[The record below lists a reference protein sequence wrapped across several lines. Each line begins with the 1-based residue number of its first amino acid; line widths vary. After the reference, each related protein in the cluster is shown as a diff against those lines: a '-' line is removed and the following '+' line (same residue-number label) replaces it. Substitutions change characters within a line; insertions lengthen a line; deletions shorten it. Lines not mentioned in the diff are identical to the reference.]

1 MSIYIPTPRLGE
13 IMRVC
18 ILGQYPPHIGGV
30 SSHTYLLS
38 RELVKRGDS
47 VYVLTYPHPDIVDIM
62 GVKVKTAS
70 APNIKGL
77 RGLFFTISS
86 FFKLIGMVR
95 SLKID
100 LIHAHFLLPP
110 GLIGVCVGSL
120 MGKKTAVTA
129 HGSDLMIQAKNPLL
143 KRLIKFTLKRADY
156 VLVVNQTLQEKVL
169 EMGINPDKIYI
180 TPNAVDVE
188 KFNPQ
193 NKELPPDLEMNFDK
207 VLHSDK
213 PVLLFVGNLVFQKG
227 VKYLLDAKKLMDT
240 PAELV
245 VVGDGPLRQELEMK
259 VHSDRVS
266 DVIFAGARR
275 DVEKIMP
282 SADVFVLPSVS
293 EGSPIT
299 ILEAMA
305 SGLPVVATSV
315 GGINEVINEKVGM
328 VVEPAHPQELATAL
342 DKILENRET
351 LREMGVA
358 AREHALEYSTVQI
371 PY

>member
-1 MSIYIPTPRLGE
+1 
-13 IMRVC
+13 MRIC
-18 ILGQYPPHIGGV
+18 LLGQYPPHIGGV

-38 RELVKRGDS
+38 RELVKRGDD
-47 VYVLTYPHPDIVDIM
+47 VYVLTYPHPDIGNIE
-62 GVKVKTAS
+62 GVQVETAS

-95 SLKID
+95 RLKID

-143 KRLIKFTLKRADY
+143 RRLIKFTLKRADY

-169 EMGINPDKIYI
+169 ELGVNPDKIYI

-193 NKELPPDLEMNFDK
+193 NKEIPTDLEMSSDK
-207 VLHSDK
+207 ALHSDK

-240 PAELV
+240 PAEMVL
-245 VVGDGPLRQELEMK
+245 VGDGPLKQELEMK
-259 VHSDRVS
+259 VQNEEIN
-266 DVIFAGARR
+266 DVVFMGARR

-305 SGLPVVATSV
+305 SGLPVVATAV
-315 GGINEVINEKVGM
+315 GGITEVINEKVGM
-328 VVEPAHPQELATAL
+328 VIEPANPQEMATAL
-342 DKILENRET
+342 DKILKTREN
-351 LREMGVA
+351 LNKMGVA
-358 AREHALEYSTVQI
+358 AREHALEYSTIQI

>member
-1 MSIYIPTPRLGE
+1 
-13 IMRVC
+13 MRVC

-38 RELVKRGDS
+38 RELVKRGDE
-47 VYVLTYPHPDIVDIM
+47 VYVLTYPHQDIRDVG
-62 GVKVKTAS
+62 GVKVETAS

-77 RGLFFTISS
+77 RGLFFSISS

-95 SLKID
+95 RLKID

-110 GLIGVCVGSL
+110 GLIGVCVGSI

-143 KRLIKFTLKRADY
+143 RGLIKFTLKRADY
-156 VLVVNQTLQEKVL
+156 VLVVNQALQEKVL
-169 EMGINPDKIYI
+169 ELGINPDKIYV

-188 KFNPQ
+188 KFTPQ
-193 NKELPPDLEMNFDK
+193 NKELPPDIEMS
-207 VLHSDK
+207 SDK

-227 VKYLLDAKKLMDT
+227 VKYLLDAKMLMNT

-259 VHSDRVS
+259 VQNEEIS
-266 DVIFAGARR
+266 DVVFVGARR

-315 GGINEVINEKVGM
+315 GGITDLINDKVGR
-328 VVEPAHPQELATAL
+328 VVEPENPLEMATAL
-342 DKILENRET
+342 DEILENKT
-351 LREMGVA
+351 LLEEKVVA
-358 AREHALEYSTVQI
+358 AREHAMKYSTVKI

>member
-1 MSIYIPTPRLGE
+1 
-13 IMRVC
+13 MRVC

-38 RELVKRGDS
+38 RELVKRGDD
-47 VYVLTYPHPDIVDIM
+47 VYVLTYPHQDITDVD
-62 GVKVKTAS
+62 GVKVETAP

-95 SLKID
+95 RLKID

-110 GLIGVCVGSL
+110 GLIGVCVGSI
-120 MGKKTAVTA
+120 MGKETAVTA
-129 HGSDLMIQAKNPLL
+129 HGSDLMIQAENPLL
-143 KRLIKFTLKRADY
+143 RRLIKFTLKSADY
-156 VLVVNQTLQEKVL
+156 VLVVNQNLQEKVL
-169 EMGINPDKIYI
+169 ELGVNPDKVHV

-193 NKELPPDLEMNFDK
+193 NQELPPDLEMSSDK

-227 VKYLLDAKKLMDT
+227 VKYLLDAKKLMNT

-245 VVGDGPLRQELEMK
+245 VVGDGPLKQELEMK
-259 VHSDRVS
+259 VHSDQIR
-266 DVIFAGARR
+266 DVVFVGARR

-305 SGLPVVATSV
+305 SGLPVVATRV
-315 GGINEVINEKVGM
+315 GGITEVINEKVGM
-328 VVEPAHPQELATAL
+328 VVEPANPQEMATAL
-342 DKILENRET
+342 DKILENREI
-351 LREMGVA
+351 LNKMGVT
-358 AREHALEYSTVQI
+358 ARKHALEYSTVQI

>member
-1 MSIYIPTPRLGE
+1 
-13 IMRVC
+13 MRVC

-38 RELVKRGDS
+38 QELVERGDE
-47 VYVLTYPHPDIVDIM
+47 VYVLTYPHQDMVDYM
-62 GVKVKTAS
+62 EVKVETAP

-77 RGLFFTISS
+77 RGLIFSISS

-95 SLKID
+95 QLKID
-100 LIHAHFLLPP
+100 LIHAHFILPP
-110 GLIGVCVGSL
+110 GIIGVCAGSL

-143 KRLIKFTLKRADY
+143 KMLIKFTLKRADY

-169 EMGINPDKIYI
+169 ELGINPDKIYI

-193 NKELPPDLEMNFDK
+193 NKELPTDLKTSFDK
-207 VLHSDK
+207 PLHADK
-213 PVLLFVGNLVFQKG
+213 PWLLFVGNLVSQKG
-227 VKYLLDAKKLMDT
+227 VKYLLDAMKLMKT
-240 PAELV
+240 PAKLL

-259 VHSDRVS
+259 VYRDKISAV
-266 DVIFAGARR
+266 VFAGARR
-275 DVEKIMP
+275 DVEEIMP

-299 ILEAMA
+299 ILEALA

-315 GGINEVINEKVGM
+315 GGITEVINEKVGM
-328 VVEPAHPQELATAL
+328 VVEPANPKKLAAAL

-351 LREMGVA
+351 LRGMGVA
-358 AREHALEYSTVQI
+358 AREHALEYRAMQI

>member
-1 MSIYIPTPRLGE
+1 M
-13 IMRVC
+13 
-18 ILGQYPPHIGGV
+18 
-30 SSHTYLLS
+30 
-38 RELVKRGDS
+38 
-47 VYVLTYPHPDIVDIM
+47 LTYPHQYIEDV
-62 GVKVKTAS
+62 GAVKVETAP

-86 FFKLIGMVR
+86 FFKLISMVR
-95 SLKID
+95 RLKID
-100 LIHAHFLLPP
+100 FIHAHFLLPP

-143 KRLIKFTLKRADY
+143 RGLIKFTLKRTDY

-169 EMGINPDKIYI
+169 ELGINPDKIYI
-180 TPNAVDVE
+180 TPNAVDVK

-193 NKELPPDLEMNFDK
+193 NRELPPDIKLS
-207 VLHSDK
+207 SDK
-213 PVLLFVGNLVFQKG
+213 PVLLFVGNLVSQKG

-245 VVGDGPLRQELEMK
+245 VVGDGPLRKELEMK
-259 VHSDRVS
+259 VQNEKIN
-266 DVIFAGARR
+266 DVVFVGARR

-315 GGINEVINEKVGM
+315 GGITEVINVKVGM
-328 VVEPAHPQELATAL
+328 VVEPANPQEMATAL
-342 DKILENRET
+342 NKILENNE
-351 LREMGVA
+351 LLGEMGVT
-358 AREHALEYSTVQI
+358 AREHALEYDSIQI